1 MDNWFTIEQIDR
13 DTFSI
18 SEYKHWEETHCYL
31 LCGEKC
37 AILIDTGL
45 GVSNIRKIVDSLT
58 ELPVMA
64 VTTHVHWDHIGGHK
78 YFDNIA
84 VHEAEKDWL
93 SVRFPIPLQVVKNNL
108 TRIPCDFLFD
118 HKCLSYDQIDTL
130 MSEVLSWD
138 LCDHLC
144 KNLIIK
150 LDYYEDFIFN
160 WIAADHIYK
169 KRASFVLIAASTIHD
184 KSMTKETLDIYLK
197 LVYENS
203 CYEHDHIKK
212 AVSWALRE
220 IGKTDFEYAEKVL
233 LTAYD
238 LLASGNKVQI
248 WIAKDVIKELETV
261 VKVKERKR
269 LITSNSKMGRER

>member
-31 LCGEKC
+31 LCGEKY

-58 ELPVMA
+58 KLPVMT

-108 TRIPCDFLFD
+108 TRLPCDFPRDFDINAYQIFQGIPQRILHDGDFLNLGGRGNSSCSHAGTFSRTLLLLRTRTKLFVFRGFD
-118 HKCLSYDQIDTL
+118 IQGKPGRILPNYRPEAILS
-130 MSEVLSWD
+130 
-138 LCDHLC
+138 
-144 KNLIIK
+144 
-150 LDYYEDFIFN
+150 
-160 WIAADHIYK
+160 IYK
-169 KRASFVLIAASTIHD
+169 ANTEIQYKKKFCPDTI
-184 KSMTKETLDIYLK
+184 
-197 LVYENS
+197 
-203 CYEHDHIKK
+203 
-212 AVSWALRE
+212 SWIFPFL
-220 IGKTDFEYAEKVL
+220 
-233 LTAYD
+233 
-238 LLASGNKVQI
+238 
-248 WIAKDVIKELETV
+248 
-261 VKVKERKR
+261 
-269 LITSNSKMGRER
+269 